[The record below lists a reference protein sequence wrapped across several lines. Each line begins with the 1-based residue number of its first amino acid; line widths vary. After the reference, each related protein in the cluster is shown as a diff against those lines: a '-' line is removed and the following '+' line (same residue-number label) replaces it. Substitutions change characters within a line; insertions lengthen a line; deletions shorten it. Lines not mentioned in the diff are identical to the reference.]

1 MNLNELVQR
10 RYTDRFKRTQETIIN
25 GLPTFEEYRYS
36 IGYLRGM
43 WDLMEDIHP
52 LLKDPDSAGDEE

>member
-25 GLPTFEEYRYS
+25 GLPTFEESRYS